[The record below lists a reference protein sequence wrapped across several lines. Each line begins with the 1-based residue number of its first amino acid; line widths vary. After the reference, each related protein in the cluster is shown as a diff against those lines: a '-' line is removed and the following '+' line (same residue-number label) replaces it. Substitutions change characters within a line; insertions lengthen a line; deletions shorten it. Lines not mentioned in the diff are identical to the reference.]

1 MQATLYFVGVKTV
14 GTLCKQEDKEVR
26 GFYKCVHTLFAHTE
40 CFYVI
45 YSYTLLSTP
54 SAPALS
60 TFSPLFPLT
69 HFSQPA
75 CVSYLH
81 SYFLYTL
88 FVERSSIWNSGAHSD
103 FLSLSATLTPTLPF
117 SLALTQRQISLPD
130 CLPPHRT
137 APHLTSTT
145 QAHTFYMLLYINM
158 SYAHTHTH
166 KGCSRLVFGWQKKH
180 KIKHYV
186 GWPKNAFQRT
196 ADSGG
201 WIKKFA
207 IL

>member
-1 MQATLYFVGVKTV
+1 MRATLRFVGVKTV

-54 SAPALS
+54 SARALS
-60 TFSPLFPLT
+60 TFLPLFPLT

-88 FVERSSIWNSGAHSD
+88 FVERSFIWNSGAHSD
-103 FLSLSATLTPTLPF
+103 FLSLSVTLTPSLPF

-130 CLPPHRT
+130 CLPPQRT
-137 APHLTSTT
+137 APHLHHSS
-145 QAHTFYMLLYINM
+145 AHILYAAI
-158 SYAHTHTH
+158 HKHVIRTHTRI
-166 KGCSRLVFGWQKKH
+166 KAALVLFLVGKK
-180 KIKHYV
+180 KTQNKTLRWV
-186 GWPKNAFQRT
+186 A
-196 ADSGG
+196 
-201 WIKKFA
+201 
-207 IL
+207 